1 MIPDLTTACTRLA
14 RSLSLPRSRVMPGVK
29 HEVRIMSAS
38 TVNCYILGGNVRVVS
53 DLNGKVTNVI
63 CEHFVRLNHIWGIKA
78 QQFDAPLSGALS
90 AAVDCLTGSRSVFC
104 EFTEPWRIFSKK

>member
-1 MIPDLTTACTRLA
+1 MLASRPLT
-14 RSLSLPRSRVMPGVK
+14 LSVK

-38 TVNCYILGGNVRVVS
+38 TVNCYILGGNVSVVS

-63 CEHFVRLNHIWGIKA
+63 CEHFVRLNHMWGIKA

-90 AAVDCLTGSRSVFC
+90 AAVDRLTGSRSVFC
-104 EFTEPWRIFSKK
+104 EFTEPRRILSKK